1 MKRSIPIIAASLLS
15 VLLLSGFST
24 STTGYPIQDREV
36 LQRLTVKALQT
47 LKDEYNVLTTGI
59 RSTGPL
65 LPHQNE
71 RGQRRS
77 SDERLSD
84 VLGRRQEA
92 MKAGRPYTKVDIDLQ
107 PHGADVVGDKTILHA
122 TEDVVRH
129 FTFNRGKR
137 DPERD
142 VTQMR
147 IEHDFVFTTQP
158 QSVSGTAS
166 RNPAIVTVAYR
177 PLGGQEQ
184 MIIAD
189 QLPPPDPYS
198 DPSSAELFP
207 EETVYPNASGPP
219 TSDCS
224 SCPVGTESFSYY
236 DGVAAAQ
243 YAYAHG
249 TARNY
254 VYRQFGNDCTNFASQ
269 CLLAGGWQMTGGLN
283 WKNWYKWW
291 YSIYGLQTRTWTQA
305 RASFFFMGNSGRASI
320 NYYIGSTL
328 PGNIIYCDWER
339 DRIID
344 HAVVVDEVRGP
355 FGFRSVY
362 DIFVSYHTNDTRH
375 RPFNEL
381 FFPNG
386 GNNVSD
392 FYDYSPV
399 FNQ

>member
-92 MKAGRPYTKVDIDLQ
+92 IKAGRPYTKVDIDLQ

-122 TEDVVRH
+122 TEDVVLH

-158 QSVSGTAS
+158 QSVSGAAT
-166 RNPAIVTVAYR
+166 RNPAVVTVAYR
-177 PLGGQEQ
+177 PLVGQEQ

-207 EETVYPNASGPP
+207 EETVYPTASRPA
-219 TSDCS
+219 TSDCP
-224 SCPVGTESFSYY
+224 SCPVGPESFSYY

-283 WKNWYKWW
+283 WKNWNKWW

-305 RASFFFMGNSGRASI
+305 KASFFFMDNSGRASY
-320 NYYIGSTL
+320 NYYFTTTL

-339 DRIID
+339 DGIID

-355 FGFRSVY
+355 FGFRSVF

-381 FFPNG
+381 YFPSG
-386 GNNVSD
+386 GLNVSN